1 MKLKAILFGLSV
13 LIGSAN
19 AGFFDHDKAYYAS
32 HLDDADEKIKDC
44 KKAMAIARIDKDK
57 EKVMELMKDEECKA
71 AFDAVKDHKRKIWEE
86 ERKARKKKEAE
97 EKAKKKV
104 LYDAEYKKQ
113 LAIFKEADYD
123 KFMSLGKQDCEY
135 YYGSSF
141 GSNLSLKDAK
151 CKAWKE
157 LQKDKVATAIDKLFS
172 QHQGDE
178 LITYRKEVCQ
188 KEGYQSANCKLATD
202 AAAKDEK
209 DTIQRLSADK
219 AALKKVFNE
228 CSNGVKALRK
238 KMKWTDA
245 NALTSSFKC
254 RTAMAAARKFGIFG
268 LSQPMK

>member
-1 MKLKAILFGLSV
+1 MKLKAILFGLSI

-19 AGFFDHDKAYYAS
+19 AGLFDHDKAYYAS

-57 EKVMELMKDEECKA
+57 EKVMGLMKDEECKA
-71 AFDAVKDHKRKIWEE
+71 AFNAVKDHKRQIWEE
-86 ERKARKKKEAE
+86 KRKAREKKRAE
-97 EKAKKKV
+97 ETAKKKV
-104 LYDAEYKKQ
+104 LYEAEYKKQ
-113 LAIFKEADYD
+113 LDIFKEADYD

-157 LQKDKVATAIDKLFS
+157 LQKEKVARAMDKLFS
-172 QHQGDE
+172 LHQGDE
-178 LITYRKEVCQ
+178 LIAYRKEVCK
-188 KEGYQSANCKLATD
+188 KEGYQSASCKLATE
-202 AAAKDEK
+202 ATAKDERES
-209 DTIQRLSADK
+209 IQKLSTDK
-219 AALKKVFNE
+219 ETLKRVFNE
-228 CSNGVKALRK
+228 CSNRVKEFRK
-238 KMKWTDA
+238 KMKWTEA
-245 NALTSSFKC
+245 NTLTSSFKC